1 MCSGVAAGRSETL
14 RSTRRRRGRRVRDLR
29 GQVGLRRG
37 RHHLYLTAAPS
48 SLPGGAEVHSH
59 HRRWMVRRAS
69 YSRTPAQSP
78 GRMSPVRRP
87 TTSSTCPCRPPHPR
101 GATARLPAC
110 PAASSR
116 SRSSLPAFSRGRL
129 ALVRALRRRSAST
142 MTRGQAAP
150 RHGACPIE
158 RQTLAHASMPS
169 HDHA

>member
-1 MCSGVAAGRSETL
+1 MVVEYEISQQKAVCAQ
-14 RSTRRRRGRRVRDLR
+14 
-29 GQVGLRRG
+29 QVITSISRPLLRRCLAVL
-37 RHHLYLTAAPS
+37 RCTATIA
-48 SLPGGAEVHSH
+48 GG
-59 HRRWMVRRAS
+59 MVRRAS

-78 GRMSPVRRP
+78 GRMSPFRRP

-142 MTRGQAAP
+142 MTPIEAAP
-150 RHGACPIE
+150 RHGVCPMV
-158 RQTLAHASMPS
+158 RPSLAHASMPS